1 MFISENTLR
10 KVLGISADTI
20 ELQKTIKQ
28 LKEEI
33 AQLESK
39 RKIEEL
45 ELKHLVK
52 MKEEKQALELEKG
65 LNAQSKAFNEK
76 EMALQTK
83 YHDKV
88 MKIIEENTIASQK
101 IYTEILERLP
111 TVVVDVKKKV

>member
-1 MFISENTLR
+1 MFITAATLR
-10 KVLGISADTI
+10 KVLGINADTVT
-20 ELQKTIKQ
+20 LQATIKQ

-33 AQLESK
+33 AELQSK

-52 MKEEKQALELEKG
+52 MKEEKLALELEKG
-65 LNAQSKAFNEK
+65 LNAQQKSFNEK

-88 MKIIEENTIASQK
+88 MKVIEDNVAKSQEL
-101 IYTEILERLP
+101 YTEILNRLP
-111 TVVVDVKKKV
+111 TVTVDVKKRS